1 VALSPGFIEAL
12 PDPSRLVIV
21 VTDVLRACHPSQVSA
36 RSATAG
42 DLVWCGLSTLSDY
55 AHAPV
60 ETADTDA
67 RADRMISVSRVGD
80 FIL

>member
-42 DLVWCGLSTLSDY
+42 ESGLVRSEYFSDY
-55 AHAPV
+55 PHAPV
-60 ETADTDA
+60 ETPDTDA
-67 RADRMISVSRVGD
+67 RADRMISVARVGD